1 MYSSDSDAEFVARIG
16 GRSATARSVRIVG
29 LPGAERPPPPAIDVP
44 CSRPKFNAMN
54 VDLGKHVASPSS
66 LARFYFF
73 VFPLLAFAHLP
84 LQTYL
89 DFNAVYILI
98 Q

>member
-1 MYSSDSDAEFVARIG
+1 MHSSDSDAEFVARIG

-29 LPGAERPPPPAIDVP
+29 LPGAGRRALPAMDAP

-54 VDLGKHVASPSS
+54 VEHVASPSS